1 MFYNKRCSYQF
12 RKIHRKTPVPDTF
25 LNKIVGLGPYLR
37 LWLKPKNYYFTEG
50 WFVRSFINTFEEL
63 FLKDIVTQDLERI
76 LFKKKLQHRF
86 VPVNIT
92 NFLRTSVLKNIC
104 EQLLLTL
111 QDLSKWDCFTVK
123 LE

>member
-1 MFYNKRCSYQF
+1 MPEPFFNK
-12 RKIHRKTPVPDTF
+12 V
-25 LNKIVGLGPYLR
+25 VGLGPYLR
-37 LWLKPKNYYFTEG
+37 LWLKPQNYCFTEG